1 MTRAPASATIGRL
14 LQAGLQQQQKGE
26 IAQAR
31 ALYAQVLEIDRRNF
45 DALQLSGLCALQ
57 AGDTEA
63 ALRVLNRALALRQ
76 DVASVFNHRGIALR
90 RLGDSD
96 RALADF
102 SQAIRLDP
110 RAVDALY
117 NRANTLRELGRLEA
131 ALADYRQASG
141 LAPSRADI
149 LNNLGGCLRDLD
161 LHAEALLCYD
171 RLLALNP
178 GHADGHSNRGLVLQN
193 LGRFEEALAAADA
206 AIAIMPGLADA
217 WRGRGAAL
225 LELGRPEDA
234 LAAVDEA
241 LARDPG
247 HADAHVT
254 RGRILME
261 LAQPQAAV
269 ASFERSLA
277 LKPGH
282 VDARLGLAT
291 LAAEQGR
298 FGEAESLFDAILRD
312 APGNVGSLH
321 GLSGVRKHAAGDPL
335 FAAIADRLRDGR
347 LTAEQRE
354 KLHHGYAKIC
364 NDAGRFDDAMA
375 HFALSKQ
382 CRPWHFDMA
391 RHRAGYAALKQLFTP
406 AFFEGR
412 RGFGLADARP
422 VFVVGMP
429 RSGTTLTEQ
438 ILSAHPAVQG
448 FGELQDLPRL
458 SKTLGGGLRNPA
470 AFSEALAALDAGA
483 ATRLAE
489 RYLVAYRDAD
499 PQLQRLIDKR
509 PHNYELLGLIALMF
523 PEAKIIHCRRNAMD
537 NCLSMYMQDF
547 NVAHGYNRDLA
558 TLGHYYLAY
567 EDLMAHWRSVLPLPI
582 HDCVYEDT
590 VADLEASARGLVAF
604 LGLPWD
610 AACLDY
616 HVQERQV
623 RTPSQWQVRQPVY
636 RSSVEAWRRHER
648 HLGPL
653 KRILGVA

>member
-1 MTRAPASATIGRL
+1 MTKAPASATIGRL
-14 LQAGLQQQQKGE
+14 LQAGLQQQRKGE

-57 AGDTEA
+57 AGDNEA
-63 ALRVLNRALALRQ
+63 ALRLLDRALALRQ

-90 RLGDSD
+90 RLGDRD

-102 SQAIRLDP
+102 ARVIGLDP
-110 RAVDALY
+110 RAADAHY

-141 LAPSRADI
+141 LAPGRADI

-161 LHAEALLCYD
+161 LHAEALACYD
-171 RLLALNP
+171 RLLALDP
-178 GHADGHSNRGLVLQN
+178 RHAEGHSNRGLVLQN
-193 LGRFEEALAAADA
+193 LGRFEDALAAADR
-206 AIAIMPGLADA
+206 AIALNPGLAVA
-217 WRGRGAAL
+217 WRGRAAAL
-225 LELGRPEDA
+225 LELGRVDDA
-234 LAAVDEA
+234 LVAADEA
-241 LARDPG
+241 LTREPDL
-247 HADAHVT
+247 ADAHVT
-254 RGRILME
+254 RGRIMME
-261 LAQPQAAV
+261 QGQPEV
-269 ASFERSLA
+269 ASASFARALA
-277 LKPGH
+277 LKPGDA
-282 VDARLGLAT
+282 DARLGLAT
-291 LAAEQGR
+291 LAAEAGR
-298 FGEAESLFDAILRD
+298 FTEAEALFTAILAD

-321 GLSGVRKHAAGDPL
+321 GLSGVRKYRADDPL

-364 NDAGRFDDAMA
+364 NDAGRYDDAMA
-375 HFALSKQ
+375 HFAMSKN
-382 CRPWHFDMA
+382 CRPSRFDLA
-391 RHRAGYAALKQLFTP
+391 RHRAGYAALRQLFTP

-412 RGFGLADARP
+412 RGFGLADERP

-438 ILSAHPAVQG
+438 ILSAHPAVRG
-448 FGELQDLPRL
+448 FGELQDLPQL
-458 SKTLGGGLRNPA
+458 AKTLGGGLRNPE
-470 AFSEALAALDAGA
+470 AFGEALAALDAGA
-483 ATRLAE
+483 AARLAE
-489 RYLVAYRDAD
+489 RYRAAYRGAD

-523 PEAKIIHCRRNAMD
+523 PQAKIIHCRRNAMD

-567 EDLMAHWRSVLPLPI
+567 EDLMAHWRAVLPLPI

-590 VADLEASARGLVAF
+590 VADLEASARSLVDF

-610 AACLDY
+610 PACLDY
-616 HVQERQV
+616 HAKERQV

-636 RSSVEAWRRHER
+636 RSSVEAWRRHEA
-648 HLGPL
+648 HLGAL
-653 KRILGVA
+653 KKALGVA

>member
-1 MTRAPASATIGRL
+1 VTGQATATIGRL
-14 LQAGLQQQQKGE
+14 LQAGFQQQQKGE

-57 AGDTEA
+57 AGENET
-63 ALRVLNRALALRQ
+63 ALHFLDRALDLRQ
-76 DVASVFNHRGIALR
+76 DVASVFNHRGVALR
-90 RLGDSD
+90 RLGERE
-96 RALADF
+96 RAVADF
-102 SQAIRLDP
+102 SRVIELDP
-110 RAVDALY
+110 RATDAHY

-131 ALADYRQASG
+131 ALTDYRQASG
-141 LAPSRADI
+141 LAPGRADI

-161 LHAEALLCYD
+161 LHAEALACYD

-178 GHADGHSNRGLVLQN
+178 ALAESHSNRGLVLQN
-193 LGRFEEALAAADA
+193 LGRFEEALAAAET
-206 AIAIMPGLADA
+206 AIAIKPGLADA
-217 WRGRGAAL
+217 WRERGAAL
-225 LELGRPEDA
+225 LELSRVDDA
-234 LAAVDEA
+234 LASVDEA
-241 LARDPG
+241 LARDPA

-261 LAQPQAAV
+261 MGRPQAAS
-269 ASFERSLA
+269 ASFERCLA

-282 VDARLGLAT
+282 VDARLGLAM

-298 FGEAESLFDAILRD
+298 FTEAEAMFEAILLD

-321 GLSGVRKHAAGDPL
+321 GLSGVRKYVAGDPL

-375 HFALSKQ
+375 HFAMSKQ
-382 CRPWHFDMA
+382 CRPSRFDLA
-391 RHRAGYAALKQLFTP
+391 RHRAGHAALRQLFTP
-406 AFFEGR
+406 AFFASR
-412 RGFGLADARP
+412 KGFGLADARP

-438 ILSAHPAVQG
+438 ILSAHPAVRG
-448 FGELQDLPRL
+448 YGELQDLPQL
-458 SKTLGGGLRNPA
+458 SKALGGGLGNPEI
-470 AFSEALAALDAGA
+470 FCQALAALDAGA
-483 ATRLAE
+483 TVRLAE
-489 RYLVAYRDAD
+489 RYLEAYRDAD
-499 PQLQRLIDKR
+499 PKLQRLVDKR
-509 PHNYELLGLIALMF
+509 PHNYELLGLIALLF
-523 PEAKIIHCRRNAMD
+523 PQAKIIHCRRNAMD

-547 NVAHGYNRDLA
+547 NLGHGYNRDLA
-558 TLGHYYLAY
+558 TLGLYYLAY
-567 EDLMAHWRSVLPLPI
+567 EELMAHWRAVLPLPI

-590 VADLEASARGLVAF
+590 VADLEASARGLVDF

-616 HVQERQV
+616 HAQERQV

-636 RSSVEAWRRHER
+636 RSSVEAWRRHES

-653 KRILGVA
+653 KKVLDVT